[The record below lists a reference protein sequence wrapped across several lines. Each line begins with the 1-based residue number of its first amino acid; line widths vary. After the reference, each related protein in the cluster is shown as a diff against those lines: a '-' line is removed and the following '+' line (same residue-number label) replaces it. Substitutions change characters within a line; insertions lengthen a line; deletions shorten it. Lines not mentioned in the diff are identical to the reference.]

1 MLIIYQYYLTIICKL
16 FIFINLKNDFKTL
29 IKLNIKMDYSKLSH
43 DELIEKCK
51 ELNLDYLTKAK
62 KPKAIK
68 TLISLLNTKKT
79 IEPKNTY
86 EENYSSLETIIDKCH
101 NFLYSKGI
109 TGSKAQNDIMK
120 FFTMKI
126 INHLVINDN
135 EYITSLIDNYK
146 KTNVALKLFY
156 DNYEGDISKVEE
168 NKINTIQRFL
178 YYLEYLKDISLI
190 FTKKINNIDD
200 NDVWKS
206 FVQECLSKIFPDIY
220 SNDDYIL
227 NCKAKFIVRDLI
239 SIISKFT
246 INNSVIDELQAFNG
260 DIHEKFLKY
269 QGNKNSKE
277 LGQFFTPRE
286 IIKTILN
293 DCGFKNLIEDLE
305 SDDLSIY
312 DPCLGT
318 GGLLCY
324 TQNSCKTKI
333 KPENIYGCEIESDTM
348 KLGIVSL
355 MISTNNCNKN
365 IKRCNSLIENPY
377 LFQDKKFDIIFT
389 NPPFGTKT
397 NYKQLEEGFN
407 DFKKNYYPKSTL
419 EFKDIYKIS
428 GNTGINLFIQNII
441 YLLKDNGIACIILP
455 DGELMIGKSNLNIR
469 KFILNNC
476 QILKI
481 ITINSGAFANT
492 GIKTKAL
499 LIKKI
504 NNDNYNQDIEY
515 IDVNSNGINHLGFE
529 KLNENYQFNKIIEEE
544 EIQYSDDIEVIK
556 FGEMF
561 ELIKGTIQ
569 SSKVIEDE
577 NGVILVT
584 GAKDFKTI
592 KIIEN
597 IDIIDNNNL
606 FISTSGNGD
615 KVPIKFYDKKC
626 YYSCLMS
633 LCKLNEIYVEKVNI
647 KYIYYYLKR
656 KQEYIENNYQKGCA
670 NKSLDIENFNLMK
683 IPIPHKEKQELY
695 VEYLDNINEITNDNK
710 NKIDK
715 YKRINEI
722 NLKIQL
728 GLNKVEI
735 KTLGEVCEII
745 KGNKIKSKLGNDK
758 GLYPLYYCSILGN
771 LYMDD
776 YNFDGYGIIINKT
789 NGSGKCMIYLGLGKY
804 NVGETTIHFKANT
817 LELTKYIY
825 YYLRNNLNIIEK
837 YFKGSLQKSIDDEDF
852 NSIKIPIPS
861 LEVQNKIV
869 ENLDN
874 INEIISNL
882 EKENE
887 LNKIKAEEFFK
898 QIL

>member
-1 MLIIYQYYLTIICKL
+1 
-16 FIFINLKNDFKTL
+16 
-29 IKLNIKMDYSKLSH
+29 MDYSKLSH

-51 ELNLDYLTKAK
+51 ELNLDYLTKTK

-168 NKINTIQRFL
+168 NKINTIQRYL

-293 DCGFKNLIEDLE
+293 DCGFKNLIENLE
-305 SDDLSIY
+305 GDDLSIY

-324 TQNSCKTKI
+324 TQNSCITKI
-333 KPENIYGCEIESDTM
+333 KPENIYGSEIESDTM
-348 KLGIVSL
+348 KLGIVSI

-455 DGELMIGKSNLNIR
+455 DGELMIGKSSLNIR

-529 KLNENYQFNKIIEEE
+529 KLNENYQFTKIIEEE
-544 EIQYSDDIEVIK
+544 EIKYSDDI
-556 FGEMF
+556 
-561 ELIKGTIQ
+561 
-569 SSKVIEDE
+569 
-577 NGVILVT
+577 
-584 GAKDFKTI
+584 
-592 KIIEN
+592 
-597 IDIIDNNNL
+597 
-606 FISTSGNGD
+606 
-615 KVPIKFYDKKC
+615 
-626 YYSCLMS
+626 
-633 LCKLNEIYVEKVNI
+633 
-647 KYIYYYLKR
+647 
-656 KQEYIENNYQKGCA
+656 
-670 NKSLDIENFNLMK
+670 
-683 IPIPHKEKQELY
+683 
-695 VEYLDNINEITNDNK
+695 
-710 NKIDK
+710 
-715 YKRINEI
+715 
-722 NLKIQL
+722 
-728 GLNKVEI
+728 EI
-735 KTLGEVCEII
+735 KTLGEVCEINYGTRI
-745 KGNKIKSKLGNDK
+745 TKKDNIIGEYDVYGGGDVSFTTNKFNREGFNIIIGRFALSKNCVRLLNKKLFLNDSGLSVKPYNNDLHKYIGYYLYYNQNKI
-758 GLYPLYYCSILGN
+758 Y
-771 LYMDD
+771 
-776 YNFDGYGIIINKT
+776 
-789 NGSGKCMIYLGLGKY
+789 
-804 NVGETTIHFKANT
+804 
-817 LELTKYIY
+817 ELT
-825 YYLRNNLNIIEK
+825 RGTAQQNLDIEN
-837 YFKGSLQKSIDDEDF
+837 F
-852 NSIKIPIPS
+852 NLMKIPIPS

-869 ENLDN
+869 EYLDN
-874 INEIISNL
+874 KNKIIKDL
-882 EKENE
+882 EKEIDDIKNE
-887 LNKIKAEEFFK
+887 AEGFMK
-898 QIL
+898 NSLL

>member
-1 MLIIYQYYLTIICKL
+1 
-16 FIFINLKNDFKTL
+16 
-29 IKLNIKMDYSKLSH
+29 MDYSKLSH

-86 EENYSSLETIIDKCH
+86 EENYLSLESIIDKCH

-168 NKINTIQRFL
+168 NKINTIQRYL

-293 DCGFKNLIEDLE
+293 DCGFKNLIENLDG
-305 SDDLSIY
+305 DDLSIY

-455 DGELMIGKSNLNIR
+455 DGELMIGKSSLNIR

-499 LIKKI
+499 IIKKI

-529 KLNENYQFNKIIEEE
+529 KLNENYQFTKIIEEE
-544 EIQYSDDIEVIK
+544 EIKYSDDI
-556 FGEMF
+556 
-561 ELIKGTIQ
+561 
-569 SSKVIEDE
+569 
-577 NGVILVT
+577 
-584 GAKDFKTI
+584 
-592 KIIEN
+592 
-597 IDIIDNNNL
+597 
-606 FISTSGNGD
+606 
-615 KVPIKFYDKKC
+615 
-626 YYSCLMS
+626 
-633 LCKLNEIYVEKVNI
+633 
-647 KYIYYYLKR
+647 
-656 KQEYIENNYQKGCA
+656 
-670 NKSLDIENFNLMK
+670 
-683 IPIPHKEKQELY
+683 
-695 VEYLDNINEITNDNK
+695 
-710 NKIDK
+710 
-715 YKRINEI
+715 
-722 NLKIQL
+722 
-728 GLNKVEI
+728 EI
-735 KTLGEVCEII
+735 KTLGEICEII

-758 GLYPLYYCSILGN
+758 GLYPLYYCSILEN

-837 YFKGSLQKSIDDEDF
+837 YFKGPLQKSIDEEDF
-852 NSIKIPIPS
+852 NSIIIPIPHKEKQELYVEYLDNINEITNDNKNKIDKYKRINEINLKIQLGLNKVEIKTLGEVCEFQNGKSIKKEDLINGEYAVIGGGQKPMGYHNKYNIDENIILCSSSGAYSGFISKYNIKVWISDCFSIKPIDINLNNSYLYYYLKTIQKKIYKLQTGAGQPHVYSKDLSKIKIPIPS

-869 ENLDN
+869 ENLDYN
-874 INEIISNL
+874 NEIISNL
-882 EKENE
+882 EKEIE
-887 LNKIKAEEFFK
+887 LNKMKAEELFK

>member
-1 MLIIYQYYLTIICKL
+1 M
-16 FIFINLKNDFKTL
+16 IN
-29 IKLNIKMDYSKLSH
+29 LNIKMDYSKLTH

-168 NKINTIQRFL
+168 TKINTIQRYL

-227 NCKAKFIVRDLI
+227 NCKSKFIVRDLI

-305 SDDLSIY
+305 GDDLSIY

-428 GNTGINLFIQNII
+428 GNIGINLFIQNII

-455 DGELMIGKSNLNIR
+455 DGELMIGKSSLNIR

-499 LIKKI
+499 IIKKI

-529 KLNENYQFNKIIEEE
+529 KLNENYQFTKIIEEE
-544 EIQYSDDIEVIK
+544 EIKYSDDIEIIK

-577 NGVILVT
+577 NGEGVFINWSIYN
-584 GAKDFKTI
+584 KYK
-592 KIIEN
+592 KI
-597 IDIIDNNNL
+597 NNSSLNGSNL
-606 FISTSGNGD
+606 FISTKLPNG
-615 KVPIKFYDKKC
+615 KNKGYMVITYYNGKC
-626 YYSCLMS
+626 DYCDLMS
-633 LCKLNEIYVEKVNI
+633 LCKLNENYVEKVNI
-647 KYIYYYLKR
+647 KYIYYYLKE

-683 IPIPHKEKQELY
+683 IPIPPMEKQELY

-735 KTLGEVCEII
+735 KKLGDVCEFSQ
-745 KGNKIKSKLGNDK
+745 KKYKLKACD
-758 GLYPLYYCSILGN
+758 GLNEGIYKFYTSSQYKKLYYNSYEFN
-771 LYMDD
+771 D
-776 YNFDGYGIIINKT
+776 YSIIIGRGGNP
-789 NGSGKCMIYLGLGKY
+789 S
-804 NVGETTIHFKANT
+804 IHFDKQFSISHDDIYVLKLKEDIYNN
-817 LELTKYIY
+817 KYIY
-825 YYLRNNLNIIEK
+825 YYLKNNLILLSNGFVGLGIKHISK
-837 YFKGSLQKSIDDEDF
+837 DYI
-852 NSIKIPIPS
+852 NNIKIPIPS

-869 ENLDN
+869 ENLDYN
-874 INEIISNL
+874 NEIISNL

-887 LNKIKAEEFFK
+887 LNKMKAEELFK